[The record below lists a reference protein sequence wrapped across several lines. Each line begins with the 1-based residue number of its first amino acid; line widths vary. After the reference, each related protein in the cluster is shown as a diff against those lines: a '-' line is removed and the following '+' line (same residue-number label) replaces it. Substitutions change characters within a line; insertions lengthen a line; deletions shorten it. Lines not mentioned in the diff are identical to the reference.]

1 MKTHRKS
8 ERFSG
13 LYQNK
18 KHIPAK
24 SSLKDCPSVNSVR
37 LLN

>member
-1 MKTHRKS
+1 MKPHRKP

-18 KHIPAK
+18 KHIPAM
-24 SSLKDCPSVNSVR
+24 SSLKDCPLVISVR

>member
-1 MKTHRKS
+1 MKTHPKP

-13 LYQNK
+13 LYQNQ
-18 KHIPAK
+18 KHIPVK
-24 SSLKDCPSVNSVR
+24 SSLKDCPLVISVR